1 MMKRGLQALAL
12 IWMHSALALG
22 AGSLECSAPAGAG
35 KYAAWRAAAAQALA
49 RRGDARSL
57 ATAAALC
64 FAASGSK
71 LRADPAAAKTAVDLA
86 ARASELDPQSPSI
99 GWLRLQLCASS
110 AGCDIRE
117 AATTLRWVDADNGA
131 VWLPTLAAAQKD
143 KDTTEIDRVLSDM
156 AEGSRFDFYWNPT
169 VVLLFDGLSRAHVDL
184 PPHYLPSD
192 LARLS
197 EALLVAG
204 EEIAPPLSTVT
215 SACRDPVSAQQRESC
230 IQLARIMQKAD
241 TVAAQ
246 IAGLH
251 IEKHLAPADGKEAHA
266 IAERRRVLEWRVA
279 SANRQAG
286 PVLPW
291 LKNAIARERIAEMRA
306 APREEDVDI
315 AILRQRR
322 LPLDPPE
329 ERSSS
334 Q

>member
-1 MMKRGLQALAL
+1 MIKRGLQALAL
-12 IWMHSALALG
+12 VWMHSALALG
-22 AGSLECSAPAGAG
+22 TGSLECTVAPGAG
-35 KYAAWRAAAAQALA
+35 KYPAWRADAAQVLA

-64 FAASGSK
+64 FVASGA
-71 LRADPAAAKTAVDLA
+71 RARAEPAAGKAAVDLA

-131 VWLPTLAAAQKD
+131 VWLPTLAAVQKD
-143 KDTTEIDRVLSDM
+143 NDPAEIDRILSDM

-169 VVLLFDGLSRAHVDL
+169 VALLFDGLKRASSDL
-184 PPHYLPSD
+184 PPHYLRSD

-204 EEIAPPLSTVT
+204 NEIVPPLGTLT
-215 SACRDPVSAQQRESC
+215 NACRDPASAERRESC
-230 IQLARIMQKAD
+230 IKLARVMEKAD

-246 IAGLH
+246 IVGLH
-251 IEKHLAPADGKEAHA
+251 IEKHLVLIDGKEARTL
-266 IAERRRVLEWRVA
+266 AERRRVLEWREA
-279 SANRQAG
+279 SANLDEG
-286 PVLPW
+286 LPW
-291 LKNAIARERIAEMRA
+291 LRNAMARERIAEMRA

-315 AILRQRR
+315 AFLRKHR

-329 ERSSS
+329 ERP
-334 Q
+334 

>member
-1 MMKRGLQALAL
+1 MMKRGLQALTL

-22 AGSLECSAPAGAG
+22 GGSLECSAAPGAG
-35 KYAAWRAAAAQALA
+35 KYPAWRAAAAQTLA

-64 FAASGSK
+64 FVASGSK
-71 LRADPAAAKTAVDLA
+71 VRADSAAAKTAVDLA
-86 ARASELDPQSPSI
+86 ARASELDPESPSV

-110 AGCDIRE
+110 SGCDIRE

-143 KDTTEIDRVLSDM
+143 KDPAEIDRILSDM

-169 VVLLFDGLSRAHVDL
+169 VVLLFDGLKRAGGDL

-197 EALLVAG
+197 EAMLVAG
-204 EEIAPPLSTVT
+204 EEIAPPLSGVM
-215 SACRDPVSAQQRESC
+215 SACRDPVSAERRESC

-251 IEKHLAPADGKEAHA
+251 IEKHLAPADGREARA
-266 IAERRRVLEWRVA
+266 VAERRRVLEWRVA
-279 SANRQAG
+279 SANRDTG
-286 PVLPW
+286 PALPW
-291 LKNAIARERIAEMRA
+291 LKNAMARERIAEMRA

-315 AILRQRR
+315 AILRQRK
-322 LPLDPPE
+322 LPLEPPE
-329 ERSSS
+329 ERP
-334 Q
+334 

>member
-1 MMKRGLQALAL
+1 MIKRGLQALAL
-12 IWMHSALALG
+12 VLMHSALTLG
-22 AGSLECSAPAGAG
+22 AGTFECTAAPGAG
-35 KYAAWRAAAAQALA
+35 RYLAWRADAAQILA

-64 FAASGSK
+64 FVASGTR
-71 LRADPAAAKTAVDLA
+71 LRAEPTASKAAVDLA

-131 VWLPTLAAAQKD
+131 VWLPTLATVQKD
-143 KDTTEIDRVLSDM
+143 NDPAEIDRILSDM

-169 VVLLFDGLSRAHVDL
+169 VVLLFDGLKHASAEL
-184 PPHYLPSD
+184 PPRYLHSD

-204 EEIAPPLSTVT
+204 NEIIPPLGPVT
-215 SACRDPVSAQQRESC
+215 NACREPASAERRESC
-230 IQLARIMQKAD
+230 IKLARVMEKAD

-246 IAGLH
+246 MVGLH
-251 IEKHLAPADGKEAHA
+251 IEKHLVLADGKEARA
-266 IAERRRVLEWRVA
+266 LAERRRVLEWREA
-279 SANRQAG
+279 GANLDEG
-286 PVLPW
+286 LPW
-291 LKNAIARERIAEMRA
+291 LRSAMARERIAEMRA

-315 AILRQRR
+315 AFLRKHG

-329 ERSSS
+329 ERP
-334 Q
+334 

>member
-1 MMKRGLQALAL
+1 MKRGLQALAL

-22 AGSLECSAPAGAG
+22 AGSLECSSAPGVG
-35 KYAAWRAAAAQALA
+35 KYSAWRTAAAQTLA
-49 RRGDARSL
+49 RRDDARSL

-64 FAASGSK
+64 FVASGSK
-71 LRADPAAAKTAVDLA
+71 VRADPAAAKTAVDLA
-86 ARASELDPQSPSI
+86 ARASELDPRNPSM
-99 GWLRLQLCASS
+99 GWLRLQLCANS

-131 VWLPTLAAAQKD
+131 VWLPTLAAVQKD
-143 KDTTEIDRVLSDM
+143 KDPAEIDRILSDM

-169 VVLLFDGLSRAHVDL
+169 VVLLFDTLKRANGDL

-197 EALLVAG
+197 EVMLVAG
-204 EEIAPPLSTVT
+204 EEIVPPLSAVM
-215 SACRDPVSAQQRESC
+215 SACRDPVSAERRESC
-230 IQLARIMQKAD
+230 LRLAKVMQKAD

-251 IEKHLAPADGKEAHA
+251 IEKHLVPADGKEAHA
-266 IAERRRVLEWRVA
+266 VAERRRVLEWRVA
-279 SANRQAG
+279 SANREEG

-291 LKNAIARERIAEMRA
+291 LKNAMARQRIAEMRA

-322 LPLDPPE
+322 LPLEPPV
-329 ERSSS
+329 ERP
-334 Q
+334 

>member
-12 IWMHSALALG
+12 IWMHSTLALG
-22 AGSLECSAPAGAG
+22 AGPLECSAPAGAA
-35 KYAAWRAAAAQALA
+35 KYTAWRAAAAQALA

-64 FAASGSK
+64 FVASGPK
-71 LRADPAAAKTAVDLA
+71 VRADAAAAKTAVDLA
-86 ARASELDPQSPSI
+86 ARASELDAQSSSI

-143 KDTTEIDRVLSDM
+143 KDPAEIDRILSDM

-169 VVLLFDGLSRAHVDL
+169 VVLLFDGLKGAGGDM

-197 EALLVAG
+197 EAMLVAG
-204 EEIAPPLSTVT
+204 EEIAPPLSPVT
-215 SACRDPVSAQQRESC
+215 NACRDPLSTERRESC
-230 IQLARIMQKAD
+230 IQLARVMQKAD

-246 IAGLH
+246 MAGLH
-251 IEKHLAPADGKEAHA
+251 IEKHLAPADGKEARA
-266 IAERRRVLEWRVA
+266 VAERRRVLEWRVA
-279 SANRQAG
+279 SANREAG

-315 AILRQRR
+315 AILRRHG

-329 ERSSS
+329 DRP
-334 Q
+334 

>member
-12 IWMHSALALG
+12 VWMHSALALG
-22 AGSLECSAPAGAG
+22 TGSLECTTAPGAAR
-35 KYAAWRAAAAQALA
+35 YAVWRADAAQTLA

-64 FAASGSK
+64 FVA
-71 LRADPAAAKTAVDLA
+71 LDTRARAEPAARNAAVDLA

-131 VWLPTLAAAQKD
+131 VWLPTLAAVQKD
-143 KDTTEIDRVLSDM
+143 NDPAEIDRILSDM

-169 VVLLFDGLSRAHVDL
+169 VVLLFDGLKHASSDL
-184 PPHYLPSD
+184 PPRYLHSD

-204 EEIAPPLSTVT
+204 DEIIPPLSAVT
-215 SACRDPVSAQQRESC
+215 NACRDPANVERRESC
-230 IQLARIMQKAD
+230 LKLARVMQRAD

-246 IAGLH
+246 IVGLH
-251 IEKHLAPADGKEAHA
+251 IEKHLVLADGKEARTL
-266 IAERRRVLEWRVA
+266 AERRRVLEWRET
-279 SANRQAG
+279 SANLDDG
-286 PVLPW
+286 LPW
-291 LKNAIARERIAEMRA
+291 LRNAMARERIAEMRA

-315 AILRQRR
+315 AFLRKHR

-329 ERSSS
+329 ERP
-334 Q
+334 

>member
-1 MMKRGLQALAL
+1 MIKRGLQALAL
-12 IWMHSALALG
+12 VWMHSALALG
-22 AGSLECSAPAGAG
+22 AGSPACTAAPGAG
-35 KYAAWRAAAAQALA
+35 RYPAWRADAAQALA

-64 FAASGSK
+64 FVAAGSRVRAEPAASK
-71 LRADPAAAKTAVDLA
+71 AAVDLA
-86 ARASELDPQSPSI
+86 ARASELDPQSASI

-131 VWLPTLAAAQKD
+131 VWLPTLAAVQKD
-143 KDTTEIDRVLSDM
+143 NDPAEIDRILAQM

-169 VVLLFDGLSRAHVDL
+169 VVLLFDGLAHAGGDL
-184 PPHYLPSD
+184 PPHYLYSD

-204 EEIAPPLSTVT
+204 NEIIPPLSAVT
-215 SACRDPVSAQQRESC
+215 NACRDPADAERRASC
-230 IQLARIMQKAD
+230 IKLARVMQRAD

-246 IAGLH
+246 VAGLH
-251 IEKHLAPADGKEAHA
+251 IEKLLEPADGREARLLT
-266 IAERRRVLEWRVA
+266 ERRRVLEWREA
-279 SANRQAG
+279 SANLDDG
-286 PVLPW
+286 LPW
-291 LKNAIARERIAEMRA
+291 RRNALARERIAEMRA

-315 AILRQRR
+315 AFLRKHG

-329 ERSSS
+329 GR
-334 Q
+334 

>member
-1 MMKRGLQALAL
+1 MIKRGLQALAL
-12 IWMHSALALG
+12 VWMHSALALG
-22 AGSLECSAPAGAG
+22 TGSLECTVAPGAG
-35 KYAAWRAAAAQALA
+35 KYPAWRADAAQVLA

-64 FAASGSK
+64 FVASGA
-71 LRADPAAAKTAVDLA
+71 RARAEPAAGRGAVDLA

-143 KDTTEIDRVLSDM
+143 NDSAEIDRILSDM

-169 VVLLFDGLSRAHVDL
+169 VVLLFDGLKRASGDL
-184 PPHYLPSD
+184 PPHYLLSD

-204 EEIAPPLSTVT
+204 NEIVPPLGTVT
-215 SACRDPVSAQQRESC
+215 NACRDPASAERRESC
-230 IQLARIMQKAD
+230 LKLARVMQKAD

-246 IAGLH
+246 LVGLH
-251 IEKHLAPADGKEAHA
+251 IEKHLVLADGKEARSL
-266 IAERRRVLEWRVA
+266 AERRRVLEWRES
-279 SANRQAG
+279 SANLDDG
-286 PVLPW
+286 LPW
-291 LKNAIARERIAEMRA
+291 LRNAMARERIAEMRA

-315 AILRQRR
+315 AFLRKHR

-329 ERSSS
+329 ERP
-334 Q
+334 

>member
-1 MMKRGLQALAL
+1 MIKRGLQALAL
-12 IWMHSALALG
+12 VWIHSALALG
-22 AGSLECSAPAGAG
+22 AGSVACPAAPGAG
-35 KYAAWRAAAAQALA
+35 RYPAWRADAAQVLA

-64 FAASGSK
+64 FVASGSRV
-71 LRADPAAAKTAVDLA
+71 RAEPAASKAAVDLA

-131 VWLPTLAAAQKD
+131 VWLPTLAAVQKD
-143 KDTTEIDRVLSDM
+143 NDPAEIDRILSDM

-169 VVLLFDGLSRAHVDL
+169 VVLLFDELKRASGDL
-184 PPHYLPSD
+184 PPHYLDSD

-197 EALLVAG
+197 EAMLVAG
-204 EEIAPPLSTVT
+204 NEIIPPLSAVT
-215 SACRDPVSAQQRESC
+215 NACRDPASAERRESC
-230 IQLARIMQKAD
+230 IKLARVMQRAD

-246 IAGLH
+246 VAGLH
-251 IEKHLAPADGKEAHA
+251 LEKHLELADGKEARTL
-266 IAERRRVLEWRVA
+266 AERRRVLEWREA
-279 SANRQAG
+279 SANLDDG
-286 PVLPW
+286 LPW
-291 LKNAIARERIAEMRA
+291 LRSAMARERIAAMRA

-315 AILRQRR
+315 AFLRKHR

-329 ERSSS
+329 ERP
-334 Q
+334 

>member
-12 IWMHSALALG
+12 FWMHSALALG
-22 AGSLECSAPAGAG
+22 AGSLECPAAPGAG
-35 KYAAWRAAAAQALA
+35 KYTAWRAAAAQALA
-49 RRGDARSL
+49 RRGDAHSL

-64 FAASGSK
+64 FVASGSK
-71 LRADPAAAKTAVDLA
+71 VRADPAAAKAAVDLA
-86 ARASELDPQSPSI
+86 ARASELDPESPSI
-99 GWLRLQLCASS
+99 GWLRLQLCAGS

-131 VWLPTLAAAQKD
+131 VWLPTLAGAQRD
-143 KDTTEIDRVLSDM
+143 KDPAEIDRMLSDM
-156 AEGSRFDFYWNPT
+156 AEGSRFDFYLNPT
-169 VVLLFDGLSRAHVDL
+169 VVLLFDALKRASGDL

-197 EALLVAG
+197 EAMLVAG
-204 EEIAPPLSTVT
+204 EEIVQPLGGVMN
-215 SACRDPVSAQQRESC
+215 ACRDPVSAERRESC

-246 IAGLH
+246 MAGLH
-251 IEKHLAPADGKEAHA
+251 IEKHIAPADGKEARA
-266 IAERRRVLEWRVA
+266 VAERRRVLEWRVA
-279 SANRQAG
+279 SANRDTG

-291 LKNAIARERIAEMRA
+291 LKSAMARERIAEMRA

-315 AILRQRR
+315 AILRQRK

-329 ERSSS
+329 ERP
-334 Q
+334 

>member
-12 IWMHSALALG
+12 FWMHSALALG
-22 AGSLECSAPAGAG
+22 AGSLECPAAPGAG
-35 KYAAWRAAAAQALA
+35 KYTAWRAAAAQALA
-49 RRGDARSL
+49 RRGDAHSL

-64 FAASGSK
+64 FVASGSK
-71 LRADPAAAKTAVDLA
+71 VRADPAAAKAAVDLA
-86 ARASELDPQSPSI
+86 ARASELDPESPSI
-99 GWLRLQLCASS
+99 GWLRLQLCAGS

-131 VWLPTLAAAQKD
+131 VWLPTLAGAQRD
-143 KDTTEIDRVLSDM
+143 KDPAEIDRMLSDM
-156 AEGSRFDFYWNPT
+156 AEGSRFDFYLNPT
-169 VVLLFDGLSRAHVDL
+169 VVLLFDALKRASGDL

-197 EALLVAG
+197 EAMLVAG
-204 EEIAPPLSTVT
+204 EEIVPPLGGVMN
-215 SACRDPVSAQQRESC
+215 ACRDPVSAERRESC

-246 IAGLH
+246 MAGLH
-251 IEKHLAPADGKEAHA
+251 IEKHIAPADGKEARA
-266 IAERRRVLEWRVA
+266 VAERRRVLEWRVA
-279 SANRQAG
+279 SANRDTG

-291 LKNAIARERIAEMRA
+291 LKSAMARERIAEMRA

-315 AILRQRR
+315 AILRQRK

-329 ERSSS
+329 ERP
-334 Q
+334 

>member
-22 AGSLECSAPAGAG
+22 AGSLECSAAPGAG
-35 KYAAWRAAAAQALA
+35 KYPAWRAAAAQALT
-49 RRGDARSL
+49 RRSDARSL

-64 FAASGSK
+64 FVASGSK
-71 LRADPAAAKTAVDLA
+71 VRTDPPAAKTAVDLA
-86 ARASELDPQSPSI
+86 ARACELDPESPSI

-131 VWLPTLAAAQKD
+131 VWLPTLAAVQKD
-143 KDTTEIDRVLSDM
+143 RDPAETDRILSDM

-169 VVLLFDGLSRAHVDL
+169 VVLLFDGLKRAGGDL

-197 EALLVAG
+197 EAILVAG
-204 EEIAPPLSTVT
+204 EEIVPPLSAVM
-215 SACRDPVSAQQRESC
+215 SACRDPVSADRRESC
-230 IQLARIMQKAD
+230 IQLAKIMQKAD

-266 IAERRRVLEWRVA
+266 VAERRRVLEWRVA
-279 SANRQAG
+279 SANREEG

-291 LKNAIARERIAEMRA
+291 LKNAMARERIAEMRA

-315 AILRQRR
+315 AILRQRK
-322 LPLDPPE
+322 LPLEPPE
-329 ERSSS
+329 ERP
-334 Q
+334 

>member
-1 MMKRGLQALAL
+1 MMMRGLPALAL

-22 AGSLECSAPAGAG
+22 AGSLECSAAAGMG
-35 KYAAWRAAAAQALA
+35 KYSAWRAAAAQVLA
-49 RRGDARSL
+49 RRDDARTL

-64 FAASGSK
+64 FVASGSRV
-71 LRADPAAAKTAVDLA
+71 RADPAAAKTAVDLA
-86 ARASELDPQSPSI
+86 ARASELDPRNPSI

-131 VWLPTLAAAQKD
+131 VWLPTLAAVQKD
-143 KDTTEIDRVLSDM
+143 KDPAEIDRIISDM
-156 AEGSRFDFYWNPT
+156 AQGSRFDFYWNPT
-169 VVLLFDGLSRAHVDL
+169 VVLLFDTLKRANGDL
-184 PPHYLPSD
+184 PPRYLPSD

-197 EALLVAG
+197 EAMLVAG
-204 EEIAPPLSTVT
+204 EEIVPPLSAVM
-215 SACRDPVSAQQRESC
+215 SACRDPVSAERRESC
-230 IQLARIMQKAD
+230 LRLAKVMQKAD

-251 IEKHLAPADGKEAHA
+251 VEKHLAPADGKEAHA
-266 IAERRRVLEWRVA
+266 VAERRRVLEWRVA
-279 SANRQAG
+279 SADREEG

-291 LKNAIARERIAEMRA
+291 LKNAMARQRIAEMRA

-322 LPLDPPE
+322 LPLEPPAE
-329 ERSSS
+329 GP
-334 Q
+334 

>member
-1 MMKRGLQALAL
+1 MIKRGLQALAL
-12 IWMHSALALG
+12 VWMHSALALG
-22 AGSLECSAPAGAG
+22 GGSLECTTAPGAG
-35 KYAAWRAAAAQALA
+35 RYAAWRAEAAQALA
-49 RRGDARSL
+49 RRDDARSL

-64 FAASGSK
+64 FVASGPKARAEPAASK
-71 LRADPAAAKTAVDLA
+71 AAVDLA

-131 VWLPTLAAAQKD
+131 VWLPTLSAVQKD
-143 KDTTEIDRVLSDM
+143 NDPAEIDRILADM

-169 VVLLFDGLSRAHVDL
+169 VVLLFDELQRGSSDL

-197 EALLVAG
+197 EATLVAG
-204 EEIAPPLSTVT
+204 NEIIPQLNAVAN
-215 SACRDPVSAQQRESC
+215 ACRDPASAERRESC
-230 IQLARIMQKAD
+230 IKLARVMQRAD

-246 IAGLH
+246 MAGLH
-251 IEKHLAPADGKEAHA
+251 IEKHLELADGKETRALS
-266 IAERRRVLEWRVA
+266 ERRRVLEWRET
-279 SANRQAG
+279 SANLDDG
-286 PVLPW
+286 LPW
-291 LKNAIARERIAEMRA
+291 LRNAMARERIAEMRA
-306 APREEDVDI
+306 EPREEDVDI
-315 AILRQRR
+315 AFLRKHG

-329 ERSSS
+329 ER

>member
-1 MMKRGLQALAL
+1 MIKRGLQALAL
-12 IWMHSALALG
+12 VWIHSALALG
-22 AGSLECSAPAGAG
+22 SGSVACTAAPGAG
-35 KYAAWRAAAAQALA
+35 RYPAWRADAAQALA

-64 FAASGSK
+64 FVASGSRV
-71 LRADPAAAKTAVDLA
+71 RAEPAASKAAVDLA

-131 VWLPTLAAAQKD
+131 VWLPTLAVVQKD
-143 KDTTEIDRVLSDM
+143 NDPAEIDRILSDM

-169 VVLLFDGLSRAHVDL
+169 VVLLFDELKHASGDL
-184 PPHYLPSD
+184 PPRYLDSD

-197 EALLVAG
+197 EAMLVAG
-204 EEIAPPLSTVT
+204 NEIIPPLSAVT
-215 SACRDPVSAQQRESC
+215 NACRDPASAARRESC
-230 IQLARIMQKAD
+230 IKLARVMQRAD

-246 IAGLH
+246 VAGLH
-251 IEKHLAPADGKEAHA
+251 IEKRLQLADGKEARTL
-266 IAERRRVLEWRVA
+266 AERRRVLEWRES
-279 SANRQAG
+279 SANLDDG
-286 PVLPW
+286 LPW
-291 LKNAIARERIAEMRA
+291 LRNAMARERIAAMRA

-315 AILRQRR
+315 AFLRKHR

-329 ERSSS
+329 EKP
-334 Q
+334 